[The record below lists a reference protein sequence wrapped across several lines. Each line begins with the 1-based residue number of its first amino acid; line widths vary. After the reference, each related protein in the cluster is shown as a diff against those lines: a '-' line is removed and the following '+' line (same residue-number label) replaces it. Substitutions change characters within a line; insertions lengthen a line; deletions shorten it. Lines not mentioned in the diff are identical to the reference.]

1 MSVFGTGPAAG
12 VAAAALSAQQT
23 ARSKDREKTASARES
38 KRLRELMEA
47 HLLALEEGD
56 ESDTPTQLHID
67 NHLPEHHTPPTQRG
81 RGMVIDRITTDTSPS
96 ENDDPDDA
104 PAPGNAPGD
113 EPLYRH
119 LDVQA

>member
-1 MSVFGTGPAAG
+1 MSVLGTGPAAG
-12 VAAAALSAQQT
+12 VAQAALNAQQT
-23 ARSKDREKTASARES
+23 ARSKDRDKTAAARES

-67 NHLPEHHTPPTQRG
+67 NHLPEHHTAAAQREDSTH
-81 RGMVIDRITTDTSPS
+81 IDRSAT
-96 ENDDPDDA
+96 EA
-104 PAPGNAPGD
+104 PAPETSGD
-113 EPLYRH
+113 EAASDDANPPLYRH